1 MANYFQTGFTAL
13 QELAKMKQQEL
24 KVIEIP
30 EPFEGQI
37 AIAQDGTEAIYR
49 NGEWISRDQDNN
61 RRRVEAFGDC
71 A

>member
-13 QELAKMKQQEL
+13 QELAKMKQL

-30 EPFEGQI
+30 DPFEGQQ
-37 AIAQDGTEAIYR
+37 AISQDGTLCVYR
-49 NGEWISRDQDNN
+49 KDEWISIDQDNN
-61 RRRVEAFGDC
+61 RRRIEAFGDC